1 MAEGQW
7 GPEGRLIFMM
17 PIFGSLDVLASEKHC
32 GSAPSL
38 IHKGPEEHVH
48 CISCCLVP
56 ITRKGAKE
64 LTAWDSSMLGLAE
77 AQKTPHP
84 LLSVL
89 YHW

>member
-38 IHKGPEEHVH
+38 IHKG
-48 CISCCLVP
+48 
-56 ITRKGAKE
+56 T
-64 LTAWDSSMLGLAE
+64 
-77 AQKTPHP
+77 
-84 LLSVL
+84 
-89 YHW
+89 